1 MKKARRVRR
10 RVRSEEKEY
19 VHNYITR
26 KIRSGEKLH
35 FTLIDPEK
43 AQNSEELSNTAKIL
57 SDAGTDAFLVG
68 GSVGVSEADVDRVVQ
83 ALKPFKKPVILFP
96 GNISGVSRYADAI
109 LFMSLMNSEDPYFI
123 IEAAVLGSPLVHRYG
138 LEVLPTA
145 YIIVGY
151 GGAAGFIGR
160 ARPIPYE
167 KPDIGAAY
175 VLAARYL
182 GKKYIYLEA
191 GSGAPA
197 PIPPTFVNAAAK
209 IKGNALLMVGG
220 GIKTAET
227 ANEIVKAGADIIVT
241 GTVVEEDPHKAVEII
256 KAVKE
261 PKR

>member
-1 MKKARRVRR
+1 MKKVRRVRR
-10 RVRSEEKEY
+10 RVKSEERKD
-19 VHNYITR
+19 VHNYIIR
-26 KIRSGEKLH
+26 KVKSGEKLH

-43 AQNSEELSNTAKIL
+43 VRTSEELSEVAKSL
-57 SDAGTDAFLVG
+57 SEAGTDAFLVG
-68 GSVGVSEADVDRVVQ
+68 GSVGVSEADVDRVVR

-123 IEAAVLGSPLVHRYG
+123 VEAAVLGSPLVYRYG

-191 GSGAPA
+191 GSGAPK
-197 PIPPTFVNAAAK
+197 PIPPNFVKAAARV
-209 IKGNALLMVGG
+209 KGDALLMVGG
-220 GIKTAET
+220 GIKTPEAARELT
-227 ANEIVKAGADIIVT
+227 KAGADIIVT
-241 GTVVEEDPHKAVEII
+241 GTVVEEDPRKAVEII
-256 KAVKE
+256 KAVKK
-261 PKR
+261 P